1 MILKNGFFTIL
12 MGLLISAPLDANA
25 TLEKE
30 GHRFSL
36 SGGLVSIE
44 DKTSFAVSAEYEYRV
59 DPLYGIGAQ
68 GSYVF
73 SSLAVTQLAAPGFYL
88 HPLSG
93 EWYISAAP
101 VFYFASGA
109 DTLAGARFTTRMP
122 LLIKIM
128 TLTPTL
134 GVDFIRG
141 GPNYIFGLGIAI

>member
-1 MILKNGFFTIL
+1 MTFKNRFVIALVSALF
-12 MGLLISAPLDANA
+12 LIPVSSRAA
-25 TLEKE
+25 LERD

-44 DKTSFAVSAEYEYRV
+44 NKTSFAVSAEYEYRV
-59 DPLYGIGAQ
+59 DPLYGMGAQ

-101 VFYFASGA
+101 VFYFVSGA
-109 DTLAGARFTTRMP
+109 DARVGARFTTRMP

-134 GVDFIRG
+134 GVDLIRG